1 MSQIDV
7 THSQHTPCVADLS
20 IPVGCVTAVASAW
33 QALTSWLFDD
43 YRPEKH
49 YMRGPGPRWCEK
61 QGLTDVECRK
71 LSA

>member
-7 THSQHTPCVADLS
+7 THSQHTPGSADFL
-20 IPVGCVTAVASAW
+20 IPIGSVTAASVW

-49 YMRGPGPRWCEK
+49 YMRGPGPKWCEK
-61 QGLTDVECRK
+61 HKFADIGCRK
-71 LSA
+71 LSV